1 MRIQSEYDSWRK
13 GGCKLRPSDTR
24 FLELLSEIVSEF
36 GKVFVIL
43 DAFDETKKE
52 ERGKIV
58 EYLKVVCNASNLS
71 LFITTRS
78 PLVGLLK
85 ENFPESKDL
94 EITAQDNDIGNYLS
108 EKLSA
113 ELLHDKLREQIST
126 TLKAGAH
133 GK

>member
-1 MRIQSEYDSWRK
+1 MSIQSEYDSWRK

-24 FLELLSEIVSEF
+24 FLELLSETVSEF
-36 GKVFVIL
+36 PKVFVVL

-52 ERGKIV
+52 ERGKII
-58 EYLKVVCNASNLS
+58 EYLKVCNASNLR

-94 EITAQDNDIGNYLS
+94 EITAQDNDIGNYLT

-113 ELLHDKLREQIST
+113 ELLHDKLKEQIST